1 MAGYGGGRETPSTN
15 GGPVKLTYVCFEGT
29 PQELDASE
37 AVRELV
43 RQWSGTVDAVR
54 RTPRVVVDPE
64 SDDEVDFG
72 WLVEGDVPGVV
83 EEGQSTVKAQL
94 AFNQAAQQFLDF
106 MTEATSW
113 ESVGVHGIKRKT
125 WQEGDPLDYT
135 GYLRLRRK
143 GSQYGGF
150 VYVFASTGVINF
162 RLQYSDEIAEL
173 APDAYPLTKGNDQYR
188 VNIQIHDENTLK
200 QALALAELAYDAT

>member
-1 MAGYGGGRETPSTN
+1 M
-15 GGPVKLTYVCFEGT
+15 KLTYVCVEGT

-37 AVRELV
+37 VIRQLV
-43 RQWSGTVDAVR
+43 QQQSGTVDAVR
-54 RTPRVVVDPE
+54 RAPRVVVDPA
-64 SDDEVDFG
+64 SDDEFDCG
-72 WLVEGDVPGVV
+72 WLVEGDVPGVA

-94 AFNQAAQQFLDF
+94 AFNPAAQQFLDF
-106 MTEATSW
+106 MTEAASW

-125 WQEGDPLDYT
+125 WQEGDPLDYM

-150 VYVFASTGVINF
+150 VYAFPSTGVINF

-173 APDAYPLTKGNDQYR
+173 APNAYPLTKGNYQYR
-188 VNIQIHDENTLK
+188 VNIQIHDGSTLK
-200 QALALAELAYDAT
+200 QALALAQLAYNAT

>member
-1 MAGYGGGRETPSTN
+1 M
-15 GGPVKLTYVCFEGT
+15 KLTYVCFEGT

-37 AVRELV
+37 VVRELV
-43 RQWSGTVDAVR
+43 RQQPGAVETGR
-54 RTPRVVVDPE
+54 RTPRVVVDPG
-64 SDDEVDFG
+64 SDDEFDSG
-72 WLVEGDVPGVV
+72 WLVEGDVPGVA
-83 EEGQSTVKAQL
+83 EEGQSAVKAQL
-94 AFNQAAQQFLDF
+94 AFNPAAQQFLDF

-113 ESVGVHGIKRKT
+113 ESVGVHGIKRQT

-150 VYVFASTGVINF
+150 VYAFASTGVINF
-162 RLQYSDEIAEL
+162 RLHHSDEIAAL
-173 APDAYPLTKGNDQYR
+173 APDAYPLTKGHHRYR
-188 VNIQIHDENTLK
+188 VNIQIHDESTLK

>member
-1 MAGYGGGRETPSTN
+1 M
-15 GGPVKLTYVCFEGT
+15 KLTYVCFEGT

-43 RQWSGTVDAVR
+43 RQGSATVDAVSWA
-54 RTPRVVVDPE
+54 PRAVVDPE

-94 AFNQAAQQFLDF
+94 AFNRAAQQFLDF

-150 VYVFASTGVINF
+150 VYAFPSTGVINF
-162 RLQYSDEIAEL
+162 RLQYGDKIAQL

-188 VNIQIHDENTLK
+188 VNIQIHDESTLR
-200 QALALAELAYDAT
+200 QALALAELAHDAT